1 MMARVIMK
9 PIGKG
14 MIFSINGNNYTFRTH
29 VPDQEPYE
37 RRDPHIGWARLDGES
52 IPRRLLMNSHLTPQ
66 GNVSRRV
73 SIQHSNGSWY
83 YRDDEGLRELAVA
96 STADRPL
103 VFTTVA

>member
-1 MMARVIMK
+1 
-9 PIGKG
+9 
-14 MIFSINGNNYTFRTH
+14 MIFSINGNNYTFRRH

-52 IPRRLLMNSHLTPQ
+52 KPRPLLINRLRTPK

-73 SIQHSNGSWY
+73 SIQHSDGSWY
-83 YRDDEGLRELAVA
+83 YRDDEGLRELALA

-103 VFTTVA
+103 GFTTVA